1 MDIYP
6 YLLEEF
12 HNWHK
17 TLGFERSPISS
28 FLIFGGKGGV
38 GKSTLACAVAI
49 KLSEKGKTLV
59 VSLDPAHSL
68 SGIFLLDVGK
78 EPTHLFGNLWAVELD
93 AHSLSKEYTKR
104 VFESIKTLLSPKAQE
119 AFFKMAD
126 VVSQS
131 NTSLE
136 TAAFNKIVEFFQE
149 YEYVVL
155 DFAPTGNMIRFF
167 SSIDLLEEWM
177 NLLISLAK
185 RQEHVE
191 RFMGREYPLVNLLQ
205 ERLEKVKSFK
215 QVLKEKS
222 VIYAIANE
230 EPLSMEEAQFIEE
243 RFNGL
248 RVYTV
253 INKCVK
259 ESNTFLKVP
268 FKENLYGVEALKSL
282 DVSQLLSI
290 L

>member
-1 MDIYP
+1 M
-6 YLLEEF
+6 
-12 HNWHK
+12 
-17 TLGFERSPISS
+17 
-28 FLIFGGKGGV
+28 
-38 GKSTLACAVAI
+38 
-49 KLSEKGKTLV
+49 
-59 VSLDPAHSL
+59 
-68 SGIFLLDVGK
+68 
-78 EPTHLFGNLWAVELD
+78 
-93 AHSLSKEYTKR
+93 
-104 VFESIKTLLSPKAQE
+104 LSPKAQE